1 MYQILDYKKR
11 AINMLIP
18 YLLEFPQL
26 ISIVEQGADRYQ
38 EIEKVI
44 WELATN
50 LRLDDSRGIWLDAKT
65 KNTATNIIYTDI
77 AKDAFT
83 YGTDQ
88 PELQGYGAGHYYSQ
102 ANYISGTNLTISEQ
116 KQIRGIKSKII
127 RNNFDGTIESFI
139 KAIQLLFNAEQVII
153 SESYPLAVS
162 VMMKGS
168 SMEVS
173 SSAMYEQI
181 KALLAGGVKLNNIFL
196 DNNTFNVF
204 KYDGKQAFGDTR
216 YPVLI
221 TDTLDLITF
230 KGKCI
235 KFTSDNK
242 MYCKSN
248 VYLDANKLFV
258 TCGRLYKDI
267 DTYSTIISCNDKVN
281 SMSLYIDSENKL
293 NLTIG
298 DTTSTFD
305 TPLVVNNDY
314 TIIYYQNKVWLING
328 CKLTGDYDADISYL
342 SGLINYYEPNISI
355 NTDVNN
361 INSSIYFNG
370 LITNEGK
377 INDLSYGDFIYYNMI
392 MGDVINKQMSI
403 PYYYITAYGE
413 TKILFNVIDN
423 NNHLKINMSKR
434 LNENLYEPQ
443 SSFKYELM
451 HHDKRQMML
460 ETGDSIVYNTVGG
473 GNKHIELSFDLYI
486 PFSNPDE
493 EQQIL
498 KLYKGDN
505 TTDLL
510 KVSLLNDK
518 LEISLTYHVLNA
530 EGQEETVT
538 SKDSLDITTQKYHQI
553 NISIDNNNTYLDVNN
568 KQSHLVYLVDILHD
582 IGNTVTLGNTYN
594 GIISNFSLRT
604 DLYQLELPFDTTIN
618 HGVYSHTNNGGA
630 KFITVPS
637 SISNTANIIIN

>member
-26 ISIVEQGADRYQ
+26 ISVVEQGADRYQ

-168 SMEVS
+168 NMEIS
-173 SSAMYEQI
+173 SSAMHEQI

-216 YPVLI
+216 YPALI

-242 MYCKSN
+242 MYCKAN
-248 VYLDANKLFV
+248 VYLDTNKLFV

-267 DTYSTIISCNDKVN
+267 DTYSTIMSCNDKVN
-281 SMSLYIDSENKL
+281 SISLYIDSENKL
-293 NLTIG
+293 NLTVG
-298 DTTSTFD
+298 DTTSTLD

-328 CKLTGDYDADISYL
+328 CKLTGDYDADVSYL

-355 NTDVNN
+355 DTDINN

-377 INDLSYGDFIYYNMI
+377 IDDLSYGDFIYYNMI
-392 MGDVINKQMSI
+392 IGDVINKQMSI

-434 LNENLYEPQ
+434 LNKNLYEPQ
-443 SSFKYELM
+443 SSFKYELT

-473 GNKHIELSFDLYI
+473 DNKHIELSFDLYI

-493 EQQIL
+493 EQQVL

-510 KVSLLNDK
+510 KVSLLNDT
-518 LEISLTYHVLNA
+518 INIALTYELIGEDGEVTTN
-530 EGQEETVT
+530 TVNN
-538 SKDSLDITTQKYHQI
+538 SLLTTIGIYNRI
-553 NISIDNNNTYLDVNN
+553 NISID
-568 KQSHLVYLVDILHD
+568 QHD
-582 IGNTVTLGNTYN
+582 IYLSANDIYSNATYNDIILKNIGDTVILGDTYN
-594 GIISNFSLRT
+594 GIISNFNLQT

>member
-26 ISIVEQGADRYQ
+26 ISVVEQGADRYQ

-139 KAIQLLFNAEQVII
+139 KAIQLLFNADQVII

-168 SMEVS
+168 NLEVS

-204 KYDGKQAFGDTR
+204 RYDGKQALGDTR
-216 YPVLI
+216 YPALI

-242 MYCKSN
+242 MYCKTN
-248 VYLDANKLFV
+248 VYLDTNKLFV

-267 DTYSTIISCNDKVN
+267 DTYSTIMSCNDKVN
-281 SMSLYIDSENKL
+281 SISLYIDSENKL
-293 NLTIG
+293 NLTVG
-298 DTTSTFD
+298 DTTSTLD

-328 CKLTGDYDADISYL
+328 CKLTGDYDADVSYL
-342 SGLINYYEPNISI
+342 SGLINYYEPNISV

-370 LITNEGK
+370 LITNEDK
-377 INDLSYGDFIYYNMI
+377 IDDLSYGDFIYYNMI
-392 MGDVINKQMSI
+392 IGDIINKQMSI

-443 SSFKYELM
+443 SSFKYELT

-460 ETGDSIVYNTVGG
+460 ETGDSIVYNTVSGD
-473 GNKHIELSFDLYI
+473 NKHIELSFDLYI

-510 KVSLLNDK
+510 KVSLLNDT
-518 LEISLTYHVLNA
+518 INIALTYELIG
-530 EGQEETVT
+530 EDGE
-538 SKDSLDITTQKYHQI
+538 ITTNTVNNSLLTTIGIYNHI
-553 NISIDNNNTYLDVNN
+553 NISIDQHDIHLSANDIYSNATYN
-568 KQSHLVYLVDILHD
+568 DIILKN
-582 IGNTVTLGNTYN
+582 IGNTVTLGDTYN
-594 GIISNFSLRT
+594 GIISSFSLQT
-604 DLYQLELPFDTTIN
+604 DLYRLELPFDTTIN
-618 HGVYSHTNNGGA
+618 HEVYSHTNNGGA

-637 SISNTANIIIN
+637 SISDTTKIIIN

>member
-1 MYQILDYKKR
+1 MYQVLDYKKR

-18 YLLEFPQL
+18 YLLEFPQI

-38 EIEKVI
+38 EIEKVV

-50 LRLDDSRGIWLDAKT
+50 LRLDDSRGVWLDAKT

-139 KAIQLLFNAEQVII
+139 KAIQLLFNADQVII

-168 SMEVS
+168 SIEVS

-216 YPVLI
+216 YPALI

-242 MYCKSN
+242 MYCKTNSH
-248 VYLDANKLFV
+248 LDTNKLFV
-258 TCGRLYKDI
+258 ACGKLYKDI
-267 DTYSTIISCNDKVN
+267 DTYSTIMSSNDGTN
-281 SMSLYIDSENKL
+281 SVSIFIDSENKL
-293 NLTIG
+293 NITVDG
-298 DTTSTFD
+298 VTDTYG
-305 TPLVVNNDY
+305 TPLVVGQDY
-314 TIIYYQNKVWLING
+314 TIVYYQNQVWLANE
-328 CKLTGDYDADISYL
+328 CKLTGDYDSDVSYIN
-342 SGLINYYEPNISI
+342 SLINYYAPNIDI
-355 NTDVNN
+355 DTPTID
-361 INSSIYFNG
+361 INSSIYING
-370 LITNEGK
+370 LITDEGR
-377 INDLSYGDFIYYNMI
+377 IDDLSYGDFIYYNMVV
-392 MGDVINKQMSI
+392 GDIIDNKTTLSK
-403 PYYYITAYGE
+403 YYITGYGE
-413 TKILFNVIDN
+413 TKILFNVVDN
-423 NNHLKINMSKR
+423 DDHLKINMAKR
-434 LNENLYEPQ
+434 LDENLYEPQ
-443 SSFKYELM
+443 SSFKYELT

-473 GNKHIELSFDLYI
+473 DNQHIELSFDLYI

-493 EQQIL
+493 EQQVL
-498 KLYKGDN
+498 RLYKSDN

-510 KVSLLNDK
+510 KVSLANDH
-518 LEISLTYHVLNA
+518 LSVVLNYDDTD
-530 EGQEETVT
+530 EEDNTTTVSSIAT
-538 SKDSLDITTQKYHQI
+538 LPITIEEYHKV
-553 NISIDNNNTYLDVNN
+553 NISISPENLLLYIDDTRNELTYSVP
-568 KQSHLVYLVDILHD
+568 ILESLGD
-582 IGNTVTLGNTYN
+582 TVTLGDTYN
-594 GIISNFSLRT
+594 GIISNFSLQT
-604 DLYQLELPFDTTIN
+604 DLYQLELPFETTIN
-618 HGVYSHTNNGGA
+618 HGVYPHTNNGGA

-637 SISNTANIIIN
+637 SISDTAKIIIN

>member
-26 ISIVEQGADRYQ
+26 ISVVEQGADRYQ

-216 YPVLI
+216 YPALI

-242 MYCKSN
+242 MYCKTN
-248 VYLDANKLFV
+248 VHLDANKLFV

-267 DTYSTIISCNDKVN
+267 DTYSTIMSCNDNVN
-281 SMSLYIDSENKL
+281 YMSLYIDSENKL

-298 DTTSTFD
+298 DITSTFD

-314 TIIYYQNKVWLING
+314 TIIYYKNKVWLING
-328 CKLTGDYDADISYL
+328 CKLTGDYDADVSYL

-355 NTDVNN
+355 DTDINN

-377 INDLSYGDFIYYNMI
+377 IDDLSYGDFIYYNMI
-392 MGDVINKQMSI
+392 IGDVINKQMSI

-443 SSFKYELM
+443 SSFKYELT

-473 GNKHIELSFDLYI
+473 DNKHIELSFDLYI

-538 SKDSLDITTQKYHQI
+538 SKDSLDITTQNYHQI

>member
-26 ISIVEQGADRYQ
+26 ISVVEQGADRYQ

-153 SESYPLAVS
+153 SESYPLTVS

-168 SMEVS
+168 NMEVS

-216 YPVLI
+216 YPALI

-242 MYCKSN
+242 MYCKTN
-248 VYLDANKLFV
+248 VYLDTNKLFV

-267 DTYSTIISCNDKVN
+267 DTYSTIMSCNDKVN
-281 SMSLYIDSENKL
+281 SISLYIDSENKL

-328 CKLTGDYDADISYL
+328 CKLTGDYDADVSYL

-355 NTDVNN
+355 DTDINN

-377 INDLSYGDFIYYNMI
+377 IDDLSYGDFIYYNMI
-392 MGDVINKQMSI
+392 IGDVINKQMSI

-434 LNENLYEPQ
+434 LNKNLYEPQ
-443 SSFKYELM
+443 SSFKYELT

-460 ETGDSIVYNTVGG
+460 ETGDSIIYNTVGG
-473 GNKHIELSFDLYI
+473 DNKHIKLSFDLYI

-505 TTDLL
+505 ITDLL

-530 EGQEETVT
+530 EGQEETVI
-538 SKDSLDITTQKYHQI
+538 SKNSLDITTQNYHQI

-582 IGNTVTLGNTYN
+582 IGNTVTLGDTYN